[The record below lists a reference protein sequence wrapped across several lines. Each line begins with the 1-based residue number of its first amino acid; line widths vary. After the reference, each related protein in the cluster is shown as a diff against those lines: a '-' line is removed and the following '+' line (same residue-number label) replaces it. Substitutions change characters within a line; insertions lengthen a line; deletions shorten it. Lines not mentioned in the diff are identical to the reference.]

1 MSDIHPHHPMKP
13 FAIPNH
19 WTPEQ
24 AMAVVDLLD
33 ELRPRIWSM
42 YQIPLLDSYREDLAP
57 RPDTDAQG
65 TLFADGEPI

>member
-13 FAIPNH
+13 FVIPNH

-33 ELRPRIWSM
+33 ELRTRIWSM
-42 YQIPLLDSYREDLAP
+42 YQVPLLDSYREELKP
-57 RPDTDAQG
+57 RPGTDARA